1 RDAWLPEAL
10 KDGNPLGIARL
21 VDGVGTRA
29 AID

>member
-1 RDAWLPEAL
+1 PEAL